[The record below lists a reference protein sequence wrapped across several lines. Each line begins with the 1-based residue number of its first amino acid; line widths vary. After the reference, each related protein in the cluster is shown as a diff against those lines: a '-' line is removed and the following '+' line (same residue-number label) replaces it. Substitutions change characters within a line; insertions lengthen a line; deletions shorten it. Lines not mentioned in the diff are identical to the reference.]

1 MKKGIFTSIRA
12 LPLGT
17 GFRLLTHQEAK
28 EVLQET
34 TSKLYYGSVKLP

>member
-17 GFRLLTHQEAK
+17 FRLLTHQEAK